1 MKKIY
6 YYFFVFLL
14 GSSTSLTFPP
24 YNLFFLNFI
33 IFPFFL
39 QILFLSKKN
48 NFNINNF
55 FILGCLFGYGFFLSG
70 IYWITISLTFD
81 ESFKYLIPIALI
93 IIPFLLALFYGF
105 LLIALFPF
113 IKRTISFVLIFS
125 IFFSLMEYLRSTI
138 LTGFPWNLIGYTWS
152 WSNESIQILSII
164 GTYSLGLFS
173 VTLYSLP
180 FLFFRNKIKI
190 KEVVF
195 SLFFVFLFLGNYF
208 YGLKILNKSEETVF
222 NKTKIFIVSP
232 GFNLG
237 RYSNFLNEEEKIKK
251 LVEISKP
258 IDSQKAIYIWPEGI
272 LSHNTAN
279 DIDKFKNLFSQFS
292 ENHVVVLGAN
302 NIDYSKGKKNIY
314 NSLIVETLLKN

>member
-14 GSSTSLTFPP
+14 GSSTSLTFQP

-33 IFPFFL
+33 IFPSFL

-48 NFNINNF
+48 HLNINNF

-81 ESFKYLIPIALI
+81 ESFKYLIPLALI
-93 IIPFLLALFYGF
+93 IIPLLLSLFYGF

-164 GTYSLGLFS
+164 GTYSLGLLS

-180 FLFFRNKIKI
+180 FLFF
-190 KEVVF
+190 
-195 SLFFVFLFLGNYF
+195 LL
-208 YGLKILNKSEETVF
+208 
-222 NKTKIFIVSP
+222 
-232 GFNLG
+232 
-237 RYSNFLNEEEKIKK
+237 
-251 LVEISKP
+251 
-258 IDSQKAIYIWPEGI
+258 
-272 LSHNTAN
+272 H
-279 DIDKFKNLFSQFS
+279 
-292 ENHVVVLGAN
+292 
-302 NIDYSKGKKNIY
+302 
-314 NSLIVETLLKN
+314 LKN